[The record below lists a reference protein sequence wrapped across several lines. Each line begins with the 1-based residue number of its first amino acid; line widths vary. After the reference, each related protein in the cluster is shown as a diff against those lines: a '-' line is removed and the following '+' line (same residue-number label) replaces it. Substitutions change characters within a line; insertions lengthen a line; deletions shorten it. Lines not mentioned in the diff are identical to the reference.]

1 MIKFLFSIPQWLRL
15 LVALVY
21 LSIVAKLSLM
31 PSNQLPE
38 LNLFQGFDKVAHGC
52 MYFGLTVLVC
62 WTFQAE
68 GKRNW
73 ILYILFF
80 AIAWGMLMEISQ
92 FEMKV
97 GRAFEWSDE
106 MANSLGAMV
115 GVSIYVWIASRYRR
129 LETASRTRGRGDDSG
144 RGRLKN

>member
-1 MIKFLFSIPQWLRL
+1 
-15 LVALVY
+15 
-21 LSIVAKLSLM
+21 
-31 PSNQLPE
+31 
-38 LNLFQGFDKVAHGC
+38 
-52 MYFGLTVLVC
+52 
-62 WTFQAE
+62 
-68 GKRNW
+68 
-73 ILYILFF
+73 
-80 AIAWGMLMEISQ
+80 MEISQ